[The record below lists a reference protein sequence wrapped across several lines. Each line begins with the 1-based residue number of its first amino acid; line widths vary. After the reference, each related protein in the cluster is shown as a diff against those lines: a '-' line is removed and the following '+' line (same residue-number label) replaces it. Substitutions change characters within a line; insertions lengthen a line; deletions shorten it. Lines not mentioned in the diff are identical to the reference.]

1 MSSFAESDL
10 SIISGLTEELA
21 RLRGAASA
29 AAAPTLDHEGGAD
42 GAQSK
47 AEQDEEDGIEE
58 ALERMQSEMEAAKM
72 RAVAGD
78 RAALQKQLDDRDGRA
93 REEREALLS
102 YIEELRSREDE
113 AGEAIR
119 GADFEADV
127 VELTGRGRLERANGE
142 AHADDRATK
151 RSQAPL
157 VAKVIQHVKDPSTM
171 DALLEVQRLDEALE
185 VTERRQG
192 EARGTF
198 LTEASAGTRA
208 MSASGRPPPPG
219 APSSLPRGK
228 APKSPPKAPADSLGE
243 SLSALNAEIGRLKG
257 IDTSA
262 AAASTRSDSEV
273 SARLSQT
280 EDGRFTVGGRRRVGG
295 VWITVADEA
304 RIEGL
309 MGESSGSG
317 AELDDDDDLLGTMG
331 VGYGEGYRPDPEA
344 CARLAAIDAAL
355 EELGGQHALTNPL
368 TSLEVDLRAA
378 EPTKPALGSDSSLA
392 TMRMQRADEAALS
405 RIRDRLA
412 DLHSTPSTL
421 PVRNSVESLLLAE
434 LLASV
439 RQEAERALDMALGSR
454 PSTARSR
461 TDLS

>member
-10 SIISGLTEELA
+10 SVISGLTEELA

-29 AAAPTLDHEGGAD
+29 AAAPPLDHEGGAD

-47 AEQDEEDGIEE
+47 AEQEEEDGIEE
-58 ALERMQSEMEAAKM
+58 ALERMQSEMEAAKV

-93 REEREALLS
+93 REERETLLS
-102 YIEELRSREDE
+102 YIAELRSREDE

-119 GADFEADV
+119 SADFETDV
-127 VELTGRGRLERANGE
+127 VELTDRGRLERANEE
-142 AHADDRATK
+142 AHADGRATK

-171 DALLEVQRLDEALE
+171 DALLEMQRLDEALE

-192 EARGTF
+192 ETRGTF

-208 MSASGRPPPPG
+208 TSASGRPPPPG
-219 APSSLPRGK
+219 ATSSLPRGK

-262 AAASTRSDSEV
+262 AAASTRSNSEV
-273 SARLSQT
+273 SAGLSQT
-280 EDGRFTVGGRRRVGG
+280 EDGRFTVGGRRCVGG

-304 RIEGL
+304 RIESL
-309 MGESSGSG
+309 MGDSSGSG
-317 AELDDDDDLLGTMG
+317 DDDDDLLGPM
-331 VGYGEGYRPDPEA
+331 GEGFRPDPEA
-344 CARLAAIDAAL
+344 CERLAAIDAAL
-355 EELGGQHALTNPL
+355 EELGGQHALT
-368 TSLEVDLRAA
+368 SLEFDLRAA

-392 TMRMQRADEAALS
+392 TMRMQRADEAALT

-412 DLHSTPSTL
+412 DLHTTPSTQ
-421 PVRNSVESLLLAE
+421 PVRSSAESQLLAE

-439 RQEAERALDMALGSR
+439 RQEAERALDLALDSR

-461 TDLS
+461 TDLSL